1 MSRDSRRDPP
11 EAGSLA
17 FTFVALVLVFT
28 GLGYL
33 ADRWLHSGPWVM
45 VAGVFVGAG
54 LGFVYLVF
62 ILFSGSSGSRGRKG
76 KDEVGKDRDAAQGN
90 GRID

>member
-1 MSRDSRRDPP
+1 
-11 EAGSLA
+11 
-17 FTFVALVLVFT
+17 
-28 GLGYL
+28 
-33 ADRWLHSGPWVM
+33 M
-45 VAGVFVGAG
+45 VAGVCVGAG